1 MKRFATVIY
10 DNGGY
15 MITSTYMYD
24 MDSNLLGCIG
34 FNNYA
39 VSVGYRDTLMYAFLV
54 EIEKMIKKY
63 GFSVEKITV
72 KPKYRKS
79 LMEELEYFPIVKN
92 NTKRIY

>member
-10 DNGGY
+10 NNGGH
-15 MITSTYMYD
+15 MITNTYMYD

-34 FNNYA
+34 FNNY
-39 VSVGYRDTLMYAFLV
+39 VISVGNRDTLMYAFLV

-63 GFSVEKITV
+63 DFSVEKISL
-72 KPKYRKS
+72 KCKYRKS

-92 NTKRIY
+92 NVNRIY